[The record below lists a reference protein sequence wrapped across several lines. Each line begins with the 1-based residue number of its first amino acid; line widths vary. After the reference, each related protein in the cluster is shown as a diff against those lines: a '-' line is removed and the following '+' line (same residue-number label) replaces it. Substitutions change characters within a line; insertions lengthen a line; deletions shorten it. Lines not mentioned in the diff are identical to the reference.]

1 MGIGSARGG
10 GMLRTF
16 YDQLC
21 KAETVLAA
29 AFLILMVA
37 LIFIGGVTRMWGMP
51 LVWTTD
57 FATCFFAWACFL
69 CADVAWRNDN
79 LISIRLAADRL
90 PQQARTI
97 VAYIN
102 YALIV
107 IFLIYLIWTGLKLSY
122 VSSARSFQGIP
133 EISYSWVT
141 MSLPVGAALLL
152 ITTILKFRTEQMGR
166 AAAAASAEGRGYD

>member
-1 MGIGSARGG
+1 
-10 GMLRTF
+10 MLRAA

-21 KAETVLAA
+21 KAEAVIAA

-37 LIFIGGVTRMWGMP
+37 LIFIGGVVRMAGMP

-79 LISIRLAADRL
+79 LISIRLVADRL
-90 PQQARTI
+90 PKQMQTVVTWINYILI
-97 VAYIN
+97 VA
-102 YALIV
+102 
-107 IFLIYLIWTGLKLSY
+107 FLIYLIWTGLRLSY

-133 EISYSWVT
+133 WISYSWVT

-152 ITTILKFRTEQMGR
+152 ITTVLKMRRDLFRETGAPQTAATEPR
-166 AAAAASAEGRGYD
+166 VR

>member
-1 MGIGSARGG
+1 
-10 GMLRTF
+10 MLRTF
-16 YDQLC
+16 YDRLC
-21 KAETVLAA
+21 KAEAVLAA

-37 LIFIGGVTRMWGMP
+37 LIFLGGVTRMWGMP

-79 LISIRLAADRL
+79 LISIRLVSDRL
-90 PQQARTI
+90 PERMQT
-97 VAYIN
+97 VVTGVN

-152 ITTILKFRTEQMGR
+152 ITTILRFRNEQTGR
-166 AAAAASAEGRGYD
+166 AAAPASAERRGYD

>member
-1 MGIGSARGG
+1 
-10 GMLRTF
+10 MLRTF
-16 YDQLC
+16 YDRLC
-21 KAETVLAA
+21 KAEAVIAA

-79 LISIRLAADRL
+79 LISIRLVADRL
-90 PQQARTI
+90 PKQMQMLVTF
-97 VAYIN
+97 IN

-107 IFLIYLIWTGLKLSY
+107 LFLVYLIWTGLKLSY

-133 EISYSWVT
+133 EISYSWIT

-152 ITTILKFRTEQMGR
+152 ITTILKFRNEQPGH
-166 AAAAASAEGRGYD
+166 AAAPAVIEGRGYD

>member
-1 MGIGSARGG
+1 
-10 GMLRTF
+10 MLRIF
-16 YDQLC
+16 YDRLC
-21 KAETVLAA
+21 KAEAVIAA

-79 LISIRLAADRL
+79 LISIRLVADRL
-90 PQQARTI
+90 PIQMQTL
-97 VAYIN
+97 VTFIN
-102 YALIV
+102 YVLIV

-133 EISYSWVT
+133 AISYSWVT

-152 ITTILKFRTEQMGR
+152 ITTILKFRNEHLGT
-166 AAAAASAEGRGYD
+166 AAPVSAEGRGYD